1 MELSRLP
8 DVAIEMKPQIVPASV
23 NDGPYGVDAPVAPT
37 TIAWRNLTYKV
48 PDGKGTKQLLRN
60 VSGSLHPGEMT
71 AVIGPSGAGKTTL
84 LNVLAGF
91 QTRSFQADLFVNG
104 QPFKE
109 RSFRKLSSYVTSGED
124 LLQHL
129 TVRETVDAAAK
140 LKLPPHVTYKERSTL
155 VTRILKLWG
164 LDTCENRQ
172 VRNLSTGQRKRVMLA
187 QELVHSPPVLFL
199 DEPTSG
205 LDSSNALQCILTLK
219 KFALKGHTV
228 TCSIHQPSSRI
239 FQLFD
244 RLYVLADGYCL
255 YHGTVR
261 DLLPTLTAN
270 GLQCPAFYNPAD
282 FVIEVASGEYGDV
295 KGDLV
300 RYAERHSQ
308 VSPTSNGLK
317 SIANE
322 GGDLN
327 EPHAVTAPLLTQEDY
342 QVVTPAPCCLQ
353 MNVLLKRCYLSLIR
367 NPMVFH
373 LRLTTNLLVGV
384 CMGLL
389 YYDIGGRADS
399 FFNNATLVFFCAIF
413 LTFTGMMPVVL
424 NYPLEAAVFTRERN
438 NSWYTL
444 KAYYLSKTIVEL
456 PFQVA
461 YPTVFVAIVYWMT
474 SQPAEMSRFVMF
486 SFLSILLT
494 LVAHSLGMF
503 IGAFASMQVAIFLAP
518 AVAIPMLLFSGF
530 VVTLKAMPH
539 YLHWISYV
547 SFVRYAYEGCVLS
560 VYGYDRPELECGEEK
575 DGSVPCL
582 FTEPSEFVNFLG
594 LNEVSVE
601 VCAGALIGFVVIF
614 NVATYVALRMRV
626 KRTFLNR

>member
-1 MELSRLP
+1 
-8 DVAIEMKPQIVPASV
+8 
-23 NDGPYGVDAPVAPT
+23 
-37 TIAWRNLTYKV
+37 
-48 PDGKGTKQLLRN
+48 
-60 VSGSLHPGEMT
+60 
-71 AVIGPSGAGKTTL
+71 
-84 LNVLAGF
+84 
-91 QTRSFQADLFVNG
+91 
-104 QPFKE
+104 
-109 RSFRKLSSYVTSGED
+109 
-124 LLQHL
+124 
-129 TVRETVDAAAK
+129 
-140 LKLPPHVTYKERSTL
+140 
-155 VTRILKLWG
+155 
-164 LDTCENRQ
+164 
-172 VRNLSTGQRKRVMLA
+172 MLA

-244 RLYVLADGYCL
+244 RLYVLADGYCI

-261 DLLPTLTAN
+261 DLLPTLGAN

-300 RYAERHSQ
+300 RYAERNSLAF
-308 VSPTSNGLK
+308 PTNNGPK
-317 SIANE
+317 SIANG

-327 EPHAVTAPLLTQEDY
+327 EPHAVTAPLAKADSHYDIAAFNEVVVTVLCISLLQEDH
-342 QVVTPAPCCLQ
+342 QLVTTAPCCLQ

-373 LRLTTNLLVGV
+373 LRLATHILVGV

-474 SQPAEMSRFVMF
+474 
-486 SFLSILLT
+486 
-494 LVAHSLGMF
+494 
-503 IGAFASMQVAIFLAP
+503 MQLAIFLAP

-547 SFVRYAYEGCVLS
+547 SFVRYAYEGCILS
-560 VYGYDRPELECGEEK
+560 VYGYDRPELECGEQK

-601 VCAGALIGFVVIF
+601 VCAGALVGFVVILQRG
-614 NVATYVALRMRV
+614 NVRGSQDEGEEDVFESIENQV
-626 KRTFLNR
+626 